1 MTVFV
6 TFKPDPDDKCTMTMA
21 YASSA
26 GDLLHNCNL

>member
-6 TFKPDPDDKCTMTMA
+6 TFMTDSDDKCTMTMA

-26 GDLLHNCNL
+26 GDLLHIYNL